1 MSVTIGDIRYIDPS
15 QLKQW
20 IKQGNV
26 DSLGNKVLVV
36 DVRGHDYIGG
46 HITGSVNL
54 PYRCWSE
61 EVMSELLRTIINDD
75 IGIVVFHCAQSQQRG
90 PSAALKFMR
99 FLNIDDTVKVRVLR
113 GGFIEWQSLYRND
126 PSLVEAYVADLWE

>member
-1 MSVTIGDIRYIDPS
+1 MSVTIGDIRYVDPS

-26 DSLGNKVLVV
+26 DSLGKKVLVV

-46 HITGSVNL
+46 HITSSVNL
-54 PYRCWSE
+54 PYRSWSN
-61 EVMSELLRTIINDD
+61 EVMEQLLQMIHSDD

-99 FLNIDDTVKVRVLR
+99 FLETDDSVAVRVLR
-113 GGFIEWQSLYRND
+113 GGFIEWQSLYRDD
-126 PSLVEAYVADLWE
+126 PSLIDGYIADLWE

>member
-1 MSVTIGDIRYIDPS
+1 MGITIGDIQYVDPS

-26 DSLGNKVLVV
+26 DSLGKKVVIV

-46 HITGSVNL
+46 HITGSINL
-54 PYRCWSE
+54 PYRSWSN
-61 EVMSELLRTIINDD
+61 EVMEQLLEVIHKDD

-99 FLNIDDTVKVRVLR
+99 FLNSDSDVQVKVLR
-113 GGFIEWQSLYRND
+113 GGFIEWQSLYRD
-126 PSLVEAYVADLWE
+126 DTSLIDGYIADLWE